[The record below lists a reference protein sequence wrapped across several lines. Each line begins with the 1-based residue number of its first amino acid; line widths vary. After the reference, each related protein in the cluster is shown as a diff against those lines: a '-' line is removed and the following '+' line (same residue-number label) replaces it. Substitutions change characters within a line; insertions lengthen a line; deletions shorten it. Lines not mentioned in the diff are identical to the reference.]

1 MACWA
6 TTRAIIMIL
15 LSVTLLIVNECCWR
29 ATDPKLANW
38 IMINTIFYLFVSVS
52 KIIEQTYKSIECF
65 DSCFLFFLRRV
76 MAYISVTFKV
86 ITPFYFFFLFG
97 WTIFGIY
104 LTSNNLWYVPFS
116 FRFVVL
122 LIVVLQFTLMI
133 FFMIIGLIAGYFFIT
148 CKERAVY
155 ETYKTDKLEGE
166 RENLIKNE
174 IEEENPKLY
183 LS

>member
-1 MACWA
+1 
-6 TTRAIIMIL
+6 
-15 LSVTLLIVNECCWR
+15 
-29 ATDPKLANW
+29 
-38 IMINTIFYLFVSVS
+38 
-52 KIIEQTYKSIECF
+52 
-65 DSCFLFFLRRV
+65 

-174 IEEENPKLY
+174 IEEEKLMLKREDDEPSSTKNIDNLGSISNRY
-183 LS
+183 APEVKKRGCDDV